1 MAVNRNYM
9 LRWPKHSAIEVVT
22 PKEEKEEKDDDDSHS
37 RSGPFEEREGFS
49 SHREISNFLSSS
61 VP

>member
-1 MAVNRNYM
+1 M